1 MTLSAPQRSRSAR
14 PASRRDPVHEMEH
27 GYDRMGRLMQDF
39 FGDGDVAAL
48 ANAAPTSA
56 WPVPADIEETENEY
70 IVEVDL
76 PNVRKEDVNLELR
89 DNLLVISG
97 EIKERDR
104 EGVVRRQ
111 SRRVGPF
118 EHIVALPGGVNP
130 EKVEASLDD
139 GVLIVRLA
147 KASGDRS
154 RRIEI
159 KNR

>member
-1 MTLSAPQRSRSAR
+1 
-14 PASRRDPVHEMEH
+14 MEH

-39 FGDGDVAAL
+39 FGDGAAL

-56 WPVPADIEETENEY
+56 WPVPADIDETDNEY

-76 PNVRKEDVNLELR
+76 PNARREDVNLELR

-97 EIKERDR
+97 EIRERDR

-130 EKVEASLDD
+130 EKVEASLDN
-139 GVLIVRLA
+139 GVLIVRVA

>member
-1 MTLSAPQRSRSAR
+1 MTLSAPQRSAPGR
-14 PASRRDPVHEMEH
+14 PAPRRDPVHEMEH
-27 GYDRMGRLMQDF
+27 GYDRMSRLMQDF
-39 FGDGDVAAL
+39 FGDSAAL
-48 ANAAPTSA
+48 ANAAPASA
-56 WPVPADIEETENEY
+56 WPVPADIEETGDEY

-76 PNVRKEDVNLELR
+76 PNVHKEDINLELR

-118 EHIVALPGGVNP
+118 EHAVALPAEVNP

-139 GVLIVRLA
+139 GVLTVRLG

>member
-1 MTLSAPQRSRSAR
+1 MTLSGPQQPRPGR
-14 PASRRDPVHEMEH
+14 PAPRRDSVHETEH

-39 FGDGDVAAL
+39 FGDSAAL
-48 ANAAPTSA
+48 ANAAPASA
-56 WPVPADIEETENEY
+56 WPVPADIEETDNEY

-76 PNVRKEDVNLELR
+76 PNVRKEDVNLELG

-97 EIKERDR
+97 EIKEREH

-118 EHIVALPGGVNP
+118 EHTVALPGGVNP
-130 EKVEASLDD
+130 EQVEASLDN

-147 KASGDRS
+147 KASVDRS